1 MVPFTWLEDNM
12 FSEALSTATFTIL
25 YTILNFTLA
34 GLFLLTDS
42 ELCLY
47 FFAAKRVES
56 CILITVQGS
65 VEI

>member
-12 FSEALSTATFTIL
+12 FSEALCTATFTIL

-34 GLFLLTDS
+34 GKTDS

-47 FFAAKRVES
+47 FFAAKQVES